1 MRLLREWLARL
12 RAAVAPD
19 RPDDDLAEEL
29 RLHLEMAAEEARRQ
43 GRDPDEAVRAAR
55 LEAGGIARSM
65 EALRDQRGLPW
76 LEDLARDLRYGL
88 RVLRRSPVFAVV
100 AIFTLALGIGA
111 NAAIFRLID
120 ALSLRSLPVSS
131 PEELVE
137 IRADGIEGFGI
148 NVPNGR
154 VTYPLWEQIRAHQRA
169 LSGVFAWGNAGLVV
183 GRGPSAHRAEG
194 LWVSG
199 DFFRALGLRPARGR
213 LLAPDD
219 DSAACGAS
227 VAVVSHD
234 YWQAALGGAES
245 VVGSTLVIVNQP
257 FTVVGVAPRGFTGLE
272 VGRGFDV
279 ALPLCIAV
287 QSSAEGLRR
296 DLWWLRVMGRPA
308 GDWSVATAD
317 AHLRSLSP
325 GILDATLPEGYSAEL
340 LTRYRSFRF
349 GVFPVSRGV
358 SRLRETHSTSLSLL
372 LGLTGLVLL
381 ITCANLATLMLAR
394 AAARE
399 REIAMRVAM
408 GAPRRRLVS
417 QMVVESLLVAAA
429 GAAAAVPIAV
439 FSARA
444 LVGFLGTPE
453 NPVSLPVSADWR
465 LVAFVAAATA
475 ATAVLFGLIPAL
487 RISLVDPLAATR
499 QTSRGL
505 TVDRHRARLRRAL
518 VAGQVALSLVLVI
531 AAALFVRSF
540 RNLSTVDLGFDPDR
554 LVVTSFFDLGGFA
567 PPERR
572 AAFGQ
577 EMTAAV
583 RATPGVAAAAA
594 STHVPL
600 EGNRW
605 SHFFRLPDRA
615 DDDTR
620 AARFAYVGPGYFET
634 LGVPVLAGRD
644 FDDHD
649 HATSRRVLLVN
660 DAFVRR
666 HLGTADAVG
675 RRVRTVAEAGYPGV
689 TYEIVGVVGNTKYE
703 TLRDEECMCDAGQ
716 DAMPPIAYVPTA
728 QNPSPQPFVHVIA
741 RAAGSVEALRAGLT
755 RRFEAIDPGVGVQV
769 VELAPRMRALL
780 ATDRAIAWLAGAFG
794 ALAVVLVVVGLYGVI
809 AYLAVSR
816 RTEVGIRL
824 ALGSTRARIVGLVL
838 RDSAWLLGAGAV
850 IGLPLAAA
858 AMRGAEALLFGI
870 APTDIATLAGAT
882 VLLALAGSLAG
893 SIPAWRAAWL
903 PPMAAIRDE
912 PESMWRTARV
922 AVRRAVRELTSGN
935 DAAVAETLTGDV
947 AGAVHR
953 AASFPEAVRT
963 ALETL
968 RERAGAR
975 RILLLEKAG
984 DEYRS
989 PECTI
994 PAGGVLV
1001 NRLTHFRHPLPLVP
1015 GDFKTWRRWAQEL
1028 RPEHLP
1034 EIETLEGAGVCVAI
1048 PLRISRELVGV
1059 MLVGAPE
1066 GREAFTA
1073 GETQLFDGAAGVF
1086 AMLIEN
1092 ARLNERALE
1101 QEKVRRDL
1109 SLAAEVQ
1116 QRLLPG
1122 EVPAVE
1128 IAEFAAASLPA
1139 RSIGGDYYDFFEVG
1153 DRRIG
1158 IALADVSGKGIAAA
1172 LIVSVVQTSLR
1183 MITSQGDI
1191 SLPRLTERLNEFLY
1205 RTTPGN
1211 KYATFF
1217 CAQLDAESRQLR
1229 YVNAGH
1235 NPPLL
1240 LRGAGPGAAESG
1252 GVPEVHELAVGGAV
1266 VGMLPG
1272 LTYEEGTVD
1281 LGPGDVLLAFTDGVT
1296 EAHSPDEKEFGEE
1309 RLNDLLRQV
1318 AHLPASGIAARV
1330 SEALKGWI
1338 HDAEQFDDL
1347 TFVVMKIR

>member
-12 RAAVAPD
+12 RATVLPG

-29 RLHLEMAAEEARRQ
+29 RLHLELAAEEARRQ
-43 GRDPDEAVRAAR
+43 GRDPDDAIRAAR
-55 LEAGGIARSM
+55 LEVGGVARSM

-100 AIFTLALGIGA
+100 AILTLALGIGA

-120 ALSLRSLPVSS
+120 ALSLRSLPIAR

-137 IRADGIEGFGI
+137 IRADGIDGFGI
-148 NVPNGR
+148 NIPNGR
-154 VTYPLWEQIRAHQRA
+154 VTYPLWEQIRTHQRA

-183 GRGPSAHRAEG
+183 GRGASAHRAEG

-219 DSAACGAS
+219 DSHACGAS

-234 YWQAALGGAES
+234 YWQTALGGAES
-245 VVGSTLVIVNQP
+245 VVGRTLVIVNQP

-272 VGRGFDV
+272 VGRAFDV
-279 ALPLCIAV
+279 ALPLCIGV
-287 QSSAEGLRR
+287 RSSAEGQRR

-308 GDWSVATAD
+308 RDWSLAAAD

-349 GVFPVSRGV
+349 GVFLVSRGV
-358 SRLRETHSTSLSLL
+358 SRLRETHGTSLSLL
-372 LGLTGLVLL
+372 LGLTGLVLV

-439 FSARA
+439 FSART

-465 LVAFVAAATA
+465 LVGFVAAATA
-475 ATAVLFGLIPAL
+475 ATAVLFGVIPAL

-540 RNLSTVDLGFDPDR
+540 RNLSTVELGFDPDR

-577 EMTAAV
+577 EVAAAI

-605 SHFFRLPDRA
+605 SHFFRLPDR

-644 FDDHD
+644 FDEHD

-660 DAFVRR
+660 DAFVRQ

-689 TYEIVGVVGNTKYE
+689 TYEIIGVVGNTKYE
-703 TLRDEECMCDAGQ
+703 TLRDEDCMCDAGQ
-716 DAMPPIAYVPTA
+716 AAMPPIAFVPA
-728 QNPSPQPFVHVIA
+728 MQNPSPQPFVHVIA
-741 RAAGSVEALRAGLT
+741 RAEGPVQALTAALR
-755 RRFEAIDPGVGVQV
+755 RRFEAIEPGVGVQV
-769 VELAPRMRALL
+769 AELAPRIRALL
-780 ATDRAIAWLAGAFG
+780 ATDRALAWLAGAFG
-794 ALAVVLVVVGLYGVI
+794 ALAIVLVVVGLYGVI

-816 RTEVGIRL
+816 RAEVGIRL

-838 RDSAWLLGAGAV
+838 RDSAWLVGAGAV

-858 AMRGAEALLFGI
+858 AMRGAEALLFGV
-870 APTDIATLAGAT
+870 APTDVATLAGAT
-882 VLLALAGSLAG
+882 VVLALAGSLAG

-922 AVRRAVRELTSGN
+922 AVRRAVRELTSGSN
-935 DAAVAETLTGDV
+935 AAVAETLTGDV
-947 AGAVHR
+947 AAAVHR

-975 RILLLEKAG
+975 RILLLERAG

-989 PECTI
+989 PEYTI
-994 PAGGVLV
+994 PAGGVLI
-1001 NRLTHFRHPLPLVP
+1001 NRLTHFQHPLPLVP
-1015 GDFKTWRRWAQEL
+1015 GDFKTLRQWAQEL

-1034 EIETLEGAGVCVAI
+1034 EIETLEGAGVCVAV

-1073 GETQLFDGAAGVF
+1073 GETQLFGGAAGVF
-1086 AMLIEN
+1086 AMLLEN

-1116 QRLLPG
+1116 KRLLPD
-1122 EVPAVE
+1122 EVPAAE
-1128 IAEFAAASLPA
+1128 IAEFSAASLPA

-1183 MITSQGDI
+1183 MIASQGDI
-1191 SLPRLTERLNEFLY
+1191 SLPQLTQRLNDFLY

-1240 LRGAGPGAAESG
+1240 VRGAGPGAAGGG
-1252 GVPEVHELAVGGAV
+1252 GVSEVHELTVGGAV

-1281 LGPGDVLLAFTDGVT
+1281 LSPGDVLLAFTDGVT
-1296 EAHSPDEKEFGEE
+1296 EAHSPDESEFGED
-1309 RLNDLLRQV
+1309 RLKELLRQV
-1318 AHLPASGIAARV
+1318 AHLAASDIAARV
-1330 SEALKGWI
+1330 SAALKDWI